1 MKSLLNAQ
9 ISQPLL
15 GKLTLASWQLL
26 DWLTPKRSDHWAFF
40 THPLKR
46 TQFVENS
53 RAVFEAVKDDASI
66 HKLIFTRGAGV
77 VLPLQGGCNVR
88 VVNLQSL
95 DGLCTLARCGVL
107 LLTNSI
113 AMDMV
118 LRWAD
123 GSRNFP
129 RPSLTRRTVINLWHG
144 IPLKRLFAL
153 ANAEQRQHGDRDV
166 YRRKER
172 TFYKG
177 LVSSSDIDSYAMAA
191 IFHPIDYQNVW
202 ITGLPRNDFLRMA
215 ESNLPDFLRDEVETI
230 RRLKKNRRLIV
241 YAPTYREAEI
251 EGSECYQFDEREIAC
266 LKELLHRHNAVLGFR
281 MHYFRNSDRLFNM
294 ERYVDGESIIDLG
307 HATIN
312 EIAPVLRESDMVIT
326 DYSSVYI
333 DAMYID
339 KPIFSFAYDLEHYQA
354 RQNGLL
360 YEMELAFPGSVR
372 RDFQELLSALEQELS
387 CPQQVASAH
396 YRITKKLFFNFQD
409 DRNSTRVVERLKALT
424 AKGQ

>member
-1 MKSLLNAQ
+1 MVKSLLNAQ
-9 ISQPLL
+9 ISRPLL
-15 GKLTLASWQLL
+15 GKVLLASWRFL
-26 DWLTPKRSDHWAFF
+26 DWLVPKRSDHWAFF

-53 RAVFEAVKDDASI
+53 RAVFEQVKDDASI

-77 VLPLQGGCNVR
+77 TLPLQGGCNVR

-113 AMDMV
+113 AMDLV

-129 RPSLTRRTVINLWHG
+129 RPSLSRRIVINLWHG

-153 ANAEQRQHGDRDV
+153 ANAEQRQHGDRDAF
-166 YRRKER
+166 RRKER
-172 TFYKG
+172 TFYSG

-202 ITGLPRNDFLRMA
+202 ITGLPRNDFLRTA
-215 ESNLPDFLRDEVETI
+215 ECNLPDFLRDEVETI
-230 RRLKKNRRLIV
+230 RCLKKGQRLIT
-241 YAPTYREAEI
+241 YAPTYRETDI
-251 EGSECYQFDEREIAC
+251 QGSECYQFEKSEIAR
-266 LKELLHRHNAVLGFR
+266 LKELLRRHNAVLGFR

-307 HATIN
+307 HTTIS
-312 EIAPVLRESDMVIT
+312 EIAPVLRESDMIIT

-339 KPIFSFAYDLEHYQA
+339 KPVFSFAYDLEHYQA

-360 YEMELAFPGSVR
+360 YDMELAFPGPVLK
-372 RDFQELLSALEQELS
+372 DFQGLLNALEQELS
-387 CPQQVASAH
+387 CPRQAASAH
-396 YRITKKLFFNFQD
+396 YRITKKLFFTFHD
-409 DRNSTRVVERLKALT
+409 DRNSARVVERLKALT
-424 AKGQ
+424 AKG